1 MTASLYTLLGVGLI
15 AIALYATV
23 TQAHL
28 LRKVLALNVLGAGV
42 FMLLITVAYPTAK
55 VSEEMPAADPV
66 PHALVLTGLVVA
78 VSATAL
84 ALALIS
90 RYYDETGR
98 STLPE
103 DDNR

>member
-15 AIALYATV
+15 AISLYATV

-28 LRKVLALNVLGAGV
+28 LRKVLALNILGAGV
-42 FMLLITVAYPTAK
+42 FMLLITVAYPTAP
-55 VSEEMPAADPV
+55 VPEEMPAADPI

-84 ALALIS
+84 ALALVS